1 MLSRKISPAKERGG
15 LDDIARSFLR
25 LGSTVLTTIRSG
37 QAAPLLRYVFGV
49 AKRAPASFALL
60 CLEPE

>member
-1 MLSRKISPAKERGG
+1 MPTGGYFLLDAAKTFAAQEKSRLR
-15 LDDIARSFLR
+15 LDDIARSF
-25 LGSTVLTTIRSG
+25 
-37 QAAPLLRYVFGV
+37 APLLQYVFGV